1 MSTDTPSAH
10 VNEVTETFQVT
21 GMTCAHC
28 AGAVT
33 GELTGITGVLD
44 VHVDVPT
51 GQVTV
56 TSTAPLTAADVR
68 DAIDE
73 AGYQLA

>member
-1 MSTDTPSAH
+1 MLEDTPRTFIGA
-10 VNEVTETFQVT
+10 TTFQVT
-21 GMTCAHC
+21 GMTCGHC

-33 GELTGITGVLD
+33 GELTAITGVLD

-56 TSTAPLTAADVR
+56 TSTAPLTTADVR
-68 DAIDE
+68 NAIDE